1 MSVNLTGKGTGLARK
16 LYIFL
21 SIYLS
26 IYFFLQEKPTQ
37 CNTYL
42 YMLHPMQHMF
52 NLYSLWSNLA
62 GEFVAVIANSEP
74 FLHFTTT
81 LTHIVLSL
89 NLQIFPAL
97 KPACYLPPFT
107 SSLCWWLISDHT
119 HAVLFTQTLI
129 SAWYIC
135 APKSTHPRGR
145 RPRGALWIQ
154 TTVKW
159 GTQRFEHHLSQAR
172 KITQETSVKI
182 GREVK
187 RNRELHGGR
196 TESSIK

>member
-21 SIYLS
+21 SIY
-26 IYFFLQEKPTQ
+26 FFFRKSQPNATHTSTCCTQ
-37 CNTYL
+37 CNTCSTSTVCGVIWRE
-42 YMLHPMQHMF
+42 
-52 NLYSLWSNLA
+52 SLWLLLQTQSL
-62 GEFVAVIANSEP
+62 

-129 SAWYIC
+129 SA
-135 APKSTHPRGR
+135 
-145 RPRGALWIQ
+145 
-154 TTVKW
+154 
-159 GTQRFEHHLSQAR
+159 
-172 KITQETSVKI
+172 
-182 GREVK
+182 
-187 RNRELHGGR
+187 
-196 TESSIK
+196 